1 MSQVTRLISP
11 GPVADAFTRSSAF
24 ITGIIGPVG
33 SGKTMAMLSKGVRNG
48 ALQGGRRDKNGVMR
62 RKARF
67 GVIRESY
74 PNLEANTLKS
84 WFNIVP
90 EDYGTFSWKAPYVHT
105 FQRVLRREGNARDG
119 RPIDVLDMEVEF
131 RAIGDKSVE
140 EVTRG
145 WEVNCVGVDEADLQP
160 ADLISFLSGRVGRF
174 SNLDASQVREPQI
187 LLSLNMPYMDNW
199 AYKMLV
205 ERELGDLDPE
215 RDPELAAAL
224 EGRPLMEAFI
234 QPGGRDPA
242 AENLHNLRGGRG
254 YYAIQVA
261 VNKHKP
267 GYVDR
272 MVDNKPVPMQHGQP
286 VNPGFSF
293 TDHVRDEL
301 EYDPRRTLTIGVD
314 QGLFA
319 AAVFT
324 QRTAMG
330 QLRTLAEAVLMKEDG
345 KTLRKIGPTAF
356 GRMVRAVLDQ
366 HFPDADETL
375 IRVVADPAAF
385 ASEEREDSELDWIL
399 PFQKALGIKVR
410 RAKTNSA
417 AIRNAAIHKAHDER
431 GGYAIH
437 RRCKH
442 LIRAHLG
449 GYHYRKDSTGDGE
462 TKGHLEIAD
471 TIYTHVA
478 DAEQYA
484 ALEGEGVVSDIRGKQ
499 RRRAPVRVDGHFD
512 EHRGM

>member
-1 MSQVTRLISP
+1 MTAVTRLVSP
-11 GPVADAFTRSSAF
+11 GPVADAFTRSAAF
-24 ITGIIGPVG
+24 IAGIVGPVG

-48 ALQGGRRDKNGVMR
+48 ALQGGKVDAAGVTRRR
-62 RKARF
+62 ARF

-90 EDYGTFSWKAPYVHT
+90 EHYGTFSWKAPYVHS
-105 FQRVLRREGNARDG
+105 FQRVLRREGNRRDG
-119 RPIDVLDMEVEF
+119 RPVDVLEMEVEF

-160 ADLISFLSGRVGRF
+160 AELIAFLSGRVGRF
-174 SNLDASQVREPQI
+174 SNLDASLVREPQI
-187 LLSLNMPYMDNW
+187 LLSLNMPYVDNW
-199 AYKMLV
+199 AYRLLL
-205 ERELGDLDPE
+205 ERELGELDPA
-215 RDPELAAAL
+215 RDPDLAAAL
-224 EGRPLMEAFI
+224 EGRPLLEAFV
-234 QPGGRDPA
+234 QPGGRAPD

-261 VNKHKP
+261 VNRHRP

-272 MVDNKPVPMQHGQP
+272 MVDNKPVPLQHGQP
-286 VNPGFSF
+286 VNPGFHYA
-293 TDHVRDEL
+293 DHVRDDL
-301 EYDPRRTLTIGVD
+301 AFDPARTLTIGVD

-330 QLRTLAEAVLMKEDG
+330 QLRTLAEAVLIREDG

-356 GRMVRAVLDQ
+356 GRQVRAVLAQ
-366 HFPDADETL
+366 HFPDADPAL

-385 ASEEREDSELDWIL
+385 ASEEREDRELDWIL
-399 PFQKALGIKVR
+399 PFQAALGLRVR
-410 RAKTNSA
+410 RARTNSA
-417 AIRNAAIHKAHDER
+417 ALRNEAIHRAQSER
-431 GGYAIH
+431 DGYLIH
-437 RRCKH
+437 RRCKQ

-449 GYHYRKDSTGDGE
+449 GYHYRKAETGDGE
-462 TKGHLEIAD
+462 TRGHLEIAD

-484 ALEGEGVVSDIRGKQ
+484 ALEGEGVVGALRGRAK
-499 RRRAPVRVDGHFD
+499 RRAPVTVDSHYD
-512 EHRGM
+512 ELGRQ